1 MVFGESRNKHIDD
14 IVVEQE
20 VKQGPSLNITDG
32 NIEAPKT
39 YETEGSEG
47 KQKSNALHRPLS
59 HFKSLSFYDKLKFAF
74 KLFGCAMSA
83 LSLLLDFM
91 YL

>member
-14 IVVEQE
+14 IVVEE
-20 VKQGPSLNITDG
+20 IKQGPSLNIADG
-32 NIEAPKT
+32 IIEAPKT
-39 YETEGSEG
+39 YETEGSER
-47 KQKSNALHRPLS
+47 KPRSNALHRPLS
-59 HFKSLSFYDKLKFAF
+59 HFKSSSFYDKLKFAF

-83 LSLLLDFM
+83 FSLLLDFM